1 MILCQ
6 SYMHT
11 VIFTFV
17 WMGPGSNFLTKVY
30 CEKFSHTQWYTVVH
44 PDLELMGGG
53 GGGWKSTTIHCSS
66 VRYIS
71 TMLLVWT

>member
-1 MILCQ
+1 
-6 SYMHT
+6 MHT

-53 GGGWKSTTIHCSS
+53 GGGVEIYHYTLQLCKVHFYNVVSLDLGSNK
-66 VRYIS
+66 
-71 TMLLVWT
+71 